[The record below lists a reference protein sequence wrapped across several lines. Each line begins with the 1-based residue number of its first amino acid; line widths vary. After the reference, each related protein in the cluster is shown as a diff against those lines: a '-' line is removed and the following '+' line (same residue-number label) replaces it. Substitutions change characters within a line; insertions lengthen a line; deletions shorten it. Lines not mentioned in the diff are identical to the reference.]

1 MSLFSSLPP
10 PPNGQS
16 IADID
21 TKKDKDQKVTDIK
34 PRTNWTWQDWFQ
46 RLWEKLSTITVLPT
60 LGSSNQ
66 LLGVNAAGTDLE
78 YKTLGVQSVAGTLPA
93 VSGGTGLNSF
103 AVGDILYADTT
114 TTLARLADV
123 SAGSFLRSGGVATAP
138 VWSTTKW
145 TNSAT
150 IGDLLAASAANT
162 YSNIAAVAT
171 GQLLKSAGVGTLPAW
186 GTFSATGDAT
196 GTYGAAGLPL
206 TLATVNANVGTF
218 GSATQ
223 VGQFTVN
230 AKGLI
235 TAASNV
241 TITGVPPGGPAGG
254 DLSGTYPNPSVQQSR
269 LTDLWEA
276 ALIY

>member
-1 MSLFSSLPP
+1 MPLFSSLPP
-10 PPNGQS
+10 PPNTQ
-16 IADID
+16 DINEKGGK
-21 TKKDKDQKVTDIK
+21 TAAY
-34 PRTNWTWQDWFQ
+34 WADWFF
-46 RLWEKLSTITVLPT
+46 RLWQKLATVTILPS
-60 LGSSNQ
+60 LGTSNQ

-78 YKTLGVQSVAGTLPA
+78 YKTLGVQGVAGTLPA
-93 VSGGTGLNSF
+93 ISGGTGLNSF

-114 TTLARLADV
+114 TTLARLAEV
-123 SAGSFLRSGGVATAP
+123 SAGSFLRSGGVSTAP
-138 VWSTTKW
+138 AWSATKW

-150 IGDLLAASAANT
+150 TGDLLAASATNT

-186 GTFSATGDAT
+186 GTFSATGDAA

-241 TITGVPPGGPAGG
+241 TITGVSPGGPAGG